1 MPDAPQLARAAL
13 KLAYPLLAI
22 VGTVIITRRRKVDLR
37 TGLGLTPPP
46 IGATL
51 AWLAAYAVLVFGS
64 DAIMHWRGPF
74 DWTAWRGAPMLVNIC
89 RVLGV
94 AIFGP
99 IAEELIF
106 RGALYERMLRARLDP
121 RLVIAI
127 LAAGWAV
134 LHYSYAGGVIAL
146 IFVGGLLLGAARR
159 QTGSVV
165 PPILMHMLW
174 NLWAIW

>member
-1 MPDAPQLARAAL
+1 MSRHDIRQAAR
-13 KLAYPLLAI
+13 PSI
-22 VGTVIITRRRKVDLR
+22 PG
-37 TGLGLTPPP
+37 G
-46 IGATL
+46 
-51 AWLAAYAVLVFGS
+51 
-64 DAIMHWRGPF
+64 
-74 DWTAWRGAPMLVNIC
+74 
-89 RVLGV
+89 
-94 AIFGP
+94 
-99 IAEELIF
+99 F
-106 RGALYERMLRARLDP
+106 RISGALYERMLRARLDP